1 MAFATLAKLAQTA
14 RRRAPAF
21 MALAAAIVLLALF
34 LASCGENYYE
44 IRGTPQGTYGIYLQ
58 GKSGEATNYAIISVT
73 VT

>member
-1 MAFATLAKLAQTA
+1 MVFATLAKLAQTA

-21 MALAAAIVLLALF
+21 MALTAAILLLALF
-34 LASCGENYYE
+34 LASCGENYYQ

-58 GKSGEATNYAIISVT
+58 GKSGDAANYALISLT